1 MEPVM
6 YSKDLLKAKIMVNL
20 DYKDWVI
27 FLFLFLFLFSSNFF
41 GTIDTIKT

>member
-1 MEPVM
+1 MEPLM

-27 FLFLFLFLFSSNFF
+27 FLFFIFIF
-41 GTIDTIKT
+41 K